1 VQAGRATTRS
11 GSSYAVG
18 SGQATGLYNSFVR
31 HALRQSPPGYYTV
44 ADAGWP
50 LTGGGDDAPGDL
62 RRPGRP
68 RWNHAPVDVTTLL
81 LALLTAA
88 AGLVA
93 GLAVGRGGAARA
105 AAQRDAV
112 AAERDGL
119 RAERAAAEDR
129 ARHAE
134 ADAAG
139 LAAALDAERA
149 GESRL
154 REAFQAL
161 SADALARNNEAFVR
175 LAEARLREAT
185 TQATTSA
192 SGDLAKR
199 QQAIEGLVGPLRETL
214 GKVEAQIREVE
225 RGRAG
230 AYAGLVEQVTAMR
243 QTSEQLRLET
253 SQLVSA
259 LRAPQVRGRWGEMQ
273 LRRVVEAA
281 GMLQHVDFS
290 EQETSSTAD
299 GVLRPDMVVRLAGGK
314 HVVVDSKVA
323 FGAFLEASEARDEP
337 TRQARLKAHA
347 RHLRAHVDS
356 LGAKAYW
363 ERFDPTPEFVVC
375 FVPADVFLDAALQQE
390 PTLLEHAFER
400 NVVIATPSTLVAMLR
415 TVGYAWRQ
423 EALARNAR
431 EVHDL
436 AREFYTRLATMGS
449 HVDAVGTA
457 LNSAVSRYNRA
468 VSSLESRVLVSARK
482 LKELRVTD
490 AEMPAPRQVEAAA
503 RAVQA
508 EVLVSGDTI
517 VPLSGKAGGR
527 HATASGQGDLLGGRE
542 ASGG

>member
-1 VQAGRATTRS
+1 M
-11 GSSYAVG
+11 
-18 SGQATGLYNSFVR
+18 
-31 HALRQSPPGYYTV
+31 
-44 ADAGWP
+44 
-50 LTGGGDDAPGDL
+50 
-62 RRPGRP
+62 
-68 RWNHAPVDVTTLL
+68 DVTTLL
-81 LALLTAA
+81 LALLTAV

-93 GLAVGRGGAARA
+93 GLAVGRDGAARA
-105 AAQRDAV
+105 TAERDALRS
-112 AAERDGL
+112 ERDGL
-119 RAERAAAEDR
+119 RSDRAAAEER
-129 ARHAE
+129 ARRAE
-134 ADAAG
+134 AEAAG
-139 LAAALDAERA
+139 LSAALDAERA
-149 GESRL
+149 GETRL

-161 SADALARNNEAFVR
+161 SGEALARNNEAFVR

-185 TQATTSA
+185 AQATTHA

-199 QQAIEGLVGPLRETL
+199 QQAIEGMVAPLRETL

-230 AYAGLVEQVTAMR
+230 AYASLLEQVATMR

-253 SQLVSA
+253 SQLVTA

-281 GMLQHVDFS
+281 GMVEHCDFE
-290 EQETSSTAD
+290 EQSTSTTVD
-299 GVLRPDMVVRLAGGK
+299 GVLRPDLVVRLAGGK
-314 HVVVDSKVA
+314 NVVVDAKVA
-323 FGAFLEASEARDEP
+323 FGAFLEASEARDEAS
-337 TRQARLKAHA
+337 RQARLKAHA
-347 RHLRAHVDS
+347 RHLRMHVDS
-356 LGAKAYW
+356 LAAKAYW

-390 PTLLEHAFER
+390 PTLLEHAFAR
-400 NVVIATPSTLVAMLR
+400 NVVIATPSTLVALLR

-457 LNSAVSRYNRA
+457 LNTAVAKYNKA

-482 LKELRVTD
+482 LKELKVTD
-490 AEMPAPRQVEAAA
+490 TELPAPRQVESLA

-508 EVLVSGDTI
+508 EVLVSGDTV
-517 VPLSGKAGGR
+517 VPLSGKAR
-527 HATASGQGDLLGGRE
+527 SAPAGQGDLLGGRE
-542 ASGG
+542 ASNG